1 MSIKNSREIIDEFAH
16 TFLLLLRLPELQ
28 RKKKNNDSARFIK
41 RAKAINHIFQ
51 KKTLKALIASRK
63 TQNMSSAL
71 ILKIPGLFGFL
82 SKH

>member
-51 KKTLKALIASRK
+51 KKT
-63 TQNMSSAL
+63 
-71 ILKIPGLFGFL
+71 
-82 SKH
+82 